1 MSVSAQLV
9 DNSAKDNTGD
19 AINGSEVDANPQTIA
34 DILDGTTVIALG
46 TVAGVPFTAVDI
58 NGGTIDGVTIGG
70 ASAGAGTF
78 TTLVANTSIT
88 GTLATASQPNI
99 TALGTIGSLVATT
112 ADINAGTV
120 DAVIG
125 GTTPAAGTFTTL
137 AGTTSVVAASDITIT
152 SGSILSASGAITFGD
167 ENLSTTGT
175 LGAGATTVT
184 SLNASDG
191 NITNVGNIALDS
203 ISADDGSSSI
213 QVNNALFSLNGTAV
227 ANGAGSSVF
236 NVNGTTGGATIHLT
250 NNTTGTTNS
259 DGALINQSGNDLYV
273 INRESGFVQFRTADT
288 ERMRIDSNGNVGIGG
303 TPAGTRKVEIHNSR
317 ATAYSAGNLETWA
330 DQMLWNTDGTA
341 GSATGIA
348 FMDRVTAYS
357 SNGAAGIVGIRQ
369 AGDYEMDLAF
379 IVRPNSAASAEA
391 MRINSSGNVGIGDN
405 DPLAKVHI
413 KGSGTSGQVTV
424 GQIMENTSSGTWFA
438 DIIGSAGSSRYRMGY
453 SGGAGTGTNSMTEA
467 FSMMLEGSGAGNV
480 GIGGSPVSYKLE
492 VHGSA
497 PTLML
502 KSTGATDDLQLR
514 LEQSGGPV
522 GTIGYDDSEGLL
534 YFNQFGNATVGLVV
548 DSSHNVGIGKT
559 PIGTAPLSMKQS
571 TADPYGIVVEASAS
585 DAWLRMGHSGTIGIL
600 EATYNSTAGYT
611 PLTLWAGGS
620 EQLRISTSGNVFIG
634 DTTNAN
640 MTQGL
645 TINQGANDN
654 EIFALKSSDMA
665 HGVTDTTETDTF
677 FSIRKTSLTSGGVQ
691 AQCFSEDDLALNLW
705 GVHTN
710 DSTTKTTGGSSTVRV
725 TALKKNGTTIGG
737 PGANANLFSVFNGGV
752 GSVFIVDAEG
762 DLYADG
768 GTSSTNMVTQYDEY
782 EDAQLIRAF
791 STMGNAQSVIKDKW
805 DNFVSYNE
813 DTLVELGILG
823 APLKDKPLYCVTKL
837 QKLQNGA
844 IWQLYTQIMDMAERI
859 EENVPQLR
867 GKLIPQIGA

>member
-184 SLNASDG
+184 SLNVSDG
-191 NITNVGNIALDS
+191 NITNVGDIALDS
-203 ISADDGSSSI
+203 ISADGSSI
-213 QVNNALFSLNGTAV
+213 TV
-227 ANGAGSSVF
+227 SS
-236 NVNGTTGGATIHLT
+236 
-250 NNTTGTTNS
+250 TTN
-259 DGALINQSGNDLYV
+259 
-273 INRESGFVQFRTADT
+273 F
-288 ERMRIDSNGNVGIGG
+288 
-303 TPAGTRKVEIHNSR
+303 
-317 ATAYSAGNLETWA
+317 
-330 DQMLWNTDGTA
+330 
-341 GSATGIA
+341 
-348 FMDRVTAYS
+348 
-357 SNGAAGIVGIRQ
+357 
-369 AGDYEMDLAF
+369 
-379 IVRPNSAASAEA
+379 
-391 MRINSSGNVGIGDN
+391 SSGNV
-405 DPLAKVHI
+405 
-413 KGSGTSGQVTV
+413 
-424 GQIMENTSSGTWFA
+424 
-438 DIIGSAGSSRYRMGY
+438 Y
-453 SGGAGTGTNSMTEA
+453 
-467 FSMMLEGSGAGNV
+467 
-480 GIGGSPVSYKLE
+480 
-492 VHGSA
+492 
-497 PTLML
+497 
-502 KSTGATDDLQLR
+502 
-514 LEQSGGPV
+514 
-522 GTIGYDDSEGLL
+522 
-534 YFNQFGNATVGLVV
+534 
-548 DSSHNVGIGKT
+548 
-559 PIGTAPLSMKQS
+559 
-571 TADPYGIVVEASAS
+571 
-585 DAWLRMGHSGTIGIL
+585 
-600 EATYNSTAGYT
+600 
-611 PLTLWAGGS
+611 
-620 EQLRISTSGNVFIG
+620 IG
-634 DTTNAN
+634 DTTNAS

-645 TINQGANDN
+645 TINQGTNDN
-654 EIFALKSSDMA
+654 EIFALKSTDVA